1 MFYSSINLNKKIS
14 QCYNLIKMVLNLFY
28 SRGNCFTWNCFTFII
43 DEDFI
48 VRYMSI
54 NDIFLGR
61 NIDEFLRIIDAID
74 HYKEHG
80 EVCPSG
86 CLRFRNYD

>member
-1 MFYSSINLNKKIS
+1 MVELEIMFYSISENKKIS
-14 QCYNLIKMVLNLFY
+14 QCYKMFY
-28 SRGNCFTWNCFTFII
+28 LKRELLFTFII

-61 NIDEFLRIIDAID
+61 NIDEFLRI
-74 HYKEHG
+74 Y
-80 EVCPSG
+80 
-86 CLRFRNYD
+86 